1 MFAKE
6 IDRNIQG
13 VIVIGQD
20 DEENLQQELEE
31 YVITRELRS
40 HFSTFFDVFTEGI
53 NRSTDKMGVW
63 ISGFFGSGKSHFL
76 KILSYLL
83 ENKKVDGKQAINYFD
98 EKIDDPLVLANMKA
112 AGDIEADVILFNI
125 DSKADIEFTSN
136 KAAIVKVFN
145 KVFDEMQGYCA
156 TLPWLADLER
166 YLVKEGDYDLFK
178 RRFAEISGKKW
189 EAAREDFYF
198 EEDNVVQTLADT
210 RKMSIEAARNWYQ
223 KAEDNYTISIGSF
236 AHKVQ
241 EYIESQ
247 GEDHYVIFLVD
258 EMGQYISH
266 DSNLMLSLQTIVE
279 DLGTYCGGKAWVIV
293 TSQEEL
299 DAITRIR
306 ESDNFSKIQGR
317 FNTRLNLSS
326 ANVDEVIEKRLLEK
340 NDVAQDTLQLLYG
353 EKEAI
358 LKNVIRFQTE
368 PEMKSYSS
376 PDDFIKLYPFIPY
389 QLRLLQLVFT
399 TIRQF
404 GATGKHLSEGERS
417 ILGAVQEV
425 AKDNMEK
432 DLGLLIPF
440 SSFYKTIESFLDHN
454 ISTVFENAQKNTRL
468 QAQDIEVLKL
478 LFMLKWVKEMP
489 KTLDNITTLMVS
501 HIDEDKLELKKEIEA
516 SLDRLV
522 QQTLI
527 QREGDQFIFLTH
539 EEQDVNREIKNI
551 VVDIDEIILRVGNEI
566 FSGVLK
572 EKRIIYNSKYLFNFN
587 TIIDDRFISSPRYDM
602 GIRVITPYFDAGVEL
617 TEGELKRM
625 SANEPNL
632 IINLPPGGI
641 FLEEIEDILK
651 IQKYLSRRET
661 LTSATEEIR
670 ARKSKEAINRGKNVR
685 VLLEEALREA
695 DFYINM
701 QKVDIDS
708 KEPSERIKEGLK
720 ILVEDTYNKITYIT
734 EHMGDSHGLEDLLKA
749 ADDINLFGE
758 ENIPNRLAL
767 SELID
772 YIDRETQRHT
782 PTTMK
787 NILDRY
793 SKPPY
798 GWLLDDIRGLII
810 RLFKSQEIT
819 LQLRGEYLTPSDKAL
834 IEYLTKRADTEL
846 LLISRRT
853 KTPAEHINNAK
864 RLVMDIF
871 NYSAVPGDEDGLMAR
886 FKELAN
892 MELETIEKLLDNYDY
907 REYPEKDTL
916 EKGQKLFGNLVQL
929 QEPIL
934 FFAKLY
940 ELKDEFLDYEDEVFD
955 LKRFFK
961 NQREQFDKAVEE
973 LDIYEK
979 NKTYIVDR
987 ETLQLINEIKV
998 IIEADKPYPDIPKLP
1013 NLINKFTTRLAEALT
1028 QERQPVRKII
1038 ENDWHKV
1045 ETELVLYDFQAE
1057 LYDKFKGK
1065 FQDLLAR
1072 LEAAQN
1078 FYEIIAMKEESD
1090 RLKLR
1095 QFKEIKRTAELN
1107 KADDTSVEVTSNQE
1121 DGGIY
1126 VAREIVNISITNMFP
1141 DTKTIESEADIDRLL
1156 DYLREELKAQLRE
1169 NTTLRLI

>member
-6 IDRNIQG
+6 IDRSIQG
-13 VIVIGQD
+13 VIVVGQD
-20 DEENLQQELEE
+20 DQANLQQELEE
-31 YVITRELRS
+31 YVITRELRN
-40 HFSTFFDVFTEGI
+40 HFSTFFDVFTKGI
-53 NRSTDKMGVW
+53 NRSTDKIGVW

-83 ENKKVDGKQAINYFD
+83 ENKRVDGKQAVDYFD
-98 EKIDDPLVLANMKA
+98 EKIKDPLVLANMKA
-112 AGDIEADVILFNI
+112 AGDIKADLILFNI
-125 DSKADIEFTSN
+125 DSKADIESTSN

-166 YLVKEGDYDLFK
+166 YLVKEGDYDSFK
-178 RRFAEISGKKW
+178 NRFLELSGKEW

-198 EEDNVVQTLADT
+198 EEDNIVQTLADI

-223 KAEDNYTISIGSF
+223 KAEANYAISIDSF
-236 AHKVQ
+236 ALKVQ
-241 EYIESQ
+241 EYIESH
-247 GEDHYVIFLVD
+247 GGDHYVIFLAD
-258 EMGQYISH
+258 EVGQYISH
-266 DSNLMLSLQTIVE
+266 DSNQMLSLQTIVE
-279 DLGTYCGGKAWVIV
+279 ELGRCCGGRAWVIV

-299 DAITRIR
+299 DTITRIR
-306 ESDNFSKIQGR
+306 ESDYFSKIQGR
-317 FNTRLNLSS
+317 FSTRLNLSS

-340 NDVAQDTLQLLYG
+340 NDVAQDTLKLLYD

-358 LKNVIRFQTE
+358 LKNIITFQSE
-368 PEMKSYSS
+368 PEMKCYNTS
-376 PDDFIKLYPFIPY
+376 DDFIKIYPFIPY

-425 AKDNMEK
+425 AKDHMEK
-432 DLGLLIPF
+432 ELGVLIPF
-440 SSFYKTIESFLDHN
+440 SLFYKTIESFLDHN
-454 ISTVFENAQKNTRL
+454 ISTVIKNAQKNTRL

-489 KTLDNITTLMVS
+489 KTLDNITTLMIS

-539 EEQDVNREIKNI
+539 EEQDVNREIKNMAI
-551 VVDIDEIILRVGNEI
+551 DIDEIILRVGNEI
-566 FSGVLK
+566 FAGILKDKKVL
-572 EKRIIYNSKYLFNFN
+572 YNSKYLFDFN
-587 TIIDDRFISSPRYDM
+587 TIIDDRYISSQKHDM

-617 TEGELKRM
+617 TESELKRM

-641 FLEEIEDILK
+641 FLEEVEDILK
-651 IQKYLSRRET
+651 IQRYLSRET
-661 LTSATEEIR
+661 ITSATEEIR
-670 ARKSKEAINRGKNVR
+670 ARKSKEAIDRGKNVR
-685 VLLEEALREA
+685 TLLEEALREA

-701 QKVDIDS
+701 QKVDIGPQ
-708 KEPSERIKEGLK
+708 EPSERIKKGLK
-720 ILVEDTYNKITYIT
+720 VLVEDTYNKLAYIT
-734 EHMGDSHGLEDLLKA
+734 EHIGDSHNLEDLLQTG
-749 ADDINLFGE
+749 DDINLFGE

-767 SELID
+767 RELID
-772 YIDRETQRHT
+772 YVDREAQRHA
-782 PTTMK
+782 PVTMK
-787 NILDRY
+787 GILDRY
-793 SKPPY
+793 SRPPY

-810 RLFKSQEIT
+810 RLFKAQEIT
-819 LQLRGEYLTPSDKAL
+819 MQLRGEYLASSDKAL
-834 IEYLTKRADTEL
+834 IEYLTKREHTDQ
-846 LLISRRT
+846 LLINRRD
-853 KTPAEHINNAK
+853 KTPPEHINNAK
-864 RLVMDIF
+864 RLIKDIF
-871 NYSAVPGDEDGLMAR
+871 NYAAVPGDEDGLMAR

-892 MELETIEKLLDNYDY
+892 TELETIGSLLDNYSY
-907 REYPEKDTL
+907 QEYPEKDIL
-916 EKGQKLFGNLVQL
+916 EKGERLFADLVQL

-940 ELKDEFLDYEDEVFD
+940 ELKDNLLDYEDKAFD

-961 NQREQFDKAVEE
+961 NQKEQFDKAIEQ
-973 LDIYEK
+973 LDIFEK
-979 NKTYIVDR
+979 NKTYIVDEEMIR
-987 ETLQLINEIKV
+987 SIKGIKAV
-998 IIEADKPYPDIPKLP
+998 IEADKPYPHIPKLP
-1013 NLINKFTTRLAEALT
+1013 NLINIFTTKLTEALT
-1028 QERQPVRKII
+1028 QERQPVRENI

-1057 LYDKFKGK
+1057 LYDKFKDE

-1072 LEAAQN
+1072 LEAARN
-1078 FYEIIAMKEESD
+1078 FYEVIAMKEESD
-1090 RLKLR
+1090 RLKSR
-1095 QFKEIKRTAELN
+1095 QFEEIKQAAELN
-1107 KADDTSVEVTSNQE
+1107 KADDTSTEIASNQE
-1121 DGGIY
+1121 SKEIY

-1156 DYLREELKAQLRE
+1156 DYLREKLKAQLRE